1 MFSSG
6 RNQLLESLCAFGD
19 ITTRERIVN
28 RSILGPRVMTIP
40 VGKHVHDVFQCLRER
55 IPSTTF
61 LVQLRYTLCGAG

>member
-1 MFSSG
+1 
-6 RNQLLESLCAFGD
+6 
-19 ITTRERIVN
+19 
-28 RSILGPRVMTIP
+28 MTIP